1 MTANQTEAV
10 LAHVDA
16 GLNQSL
22 ERLYELLRIKSI
34 STDPAYAE
42 DCRRAADW
50 IAHELN
56 GLGFDAAA
64 RPTPGHPVV
73 VAHGPGR

>member
-34 STDPAYAE
+34 STDPAYA
-42 DCRRAADW
+42 ALW
-50 IAHELN
+50 IS
-56 GLGFDAAA
+56 
-64 RPTPGHPVV
+64 
-73 VAHGPGR
+73 